1 MDKTWGINSNNQKI
15 YDFRDKFNNEISVLE
30 IGPGNGDNIIK
41 IRELYCPKNVFCMQ
55 PENEEYSNFNEN
67 IRSIVGNDKFLET
80 RLEDYIKF
88 DNYKKF
94 DIIYIFKFNINF
106 AAKDN
111 FFEALNKILLNNGII
126 YITSVEKERF
136 HKYDKYYD
144 CLWCMNCV
152 KKYFK
157 FDKSIVGVGN
167 EFYGDIILKKL

>member
-80 RLEDYIKF
+80 RL
-88 DNYKKF
+88 
-94 DIIYIFKFNINF
+94 
-106 AAKDN
+106 
-111 FFEALNKILLNNGII
+111 
-126 YITSVEKERF
+126 
-136 HKYDKYYD
+136 
-144 CLWCMNCV
+144 
-152 KKYFK
+152 
-157 FDKSIVGVGN
+157 
-167 EFYGDIILKKL
+167 